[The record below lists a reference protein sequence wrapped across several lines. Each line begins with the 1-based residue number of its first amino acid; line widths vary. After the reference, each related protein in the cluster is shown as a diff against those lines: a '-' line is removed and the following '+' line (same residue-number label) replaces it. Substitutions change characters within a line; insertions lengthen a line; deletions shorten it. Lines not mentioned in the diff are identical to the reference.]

1 MEEPPSRQSFEILLI
16 TMEPRGIGVSAIRL
30 TINYIQCQESRGGTA
45 FSPKI
50 YSISSKTEWVEEM
63 HMPKRPVHLT
73 KPGSIRVKIVFFFQ
87 TTPGHQLLLYCRTKE
102 ISTQRLLFIL
112 SAIIWDRKGSSTLD
126 TVSEPCT

>member
-73 KPGSIRVKIVFFFQ
+73 KPGSIRVKIVFFFSDN
-87 TTPGHQLLLYCRTKE
+87 TRSSALALLQDQGNFNSKA
-102 ISTQRLLFIL
+102 FIYFICYNL
-112 SAIIWDRKGSSTLD
+112 G
-126 TVSEPCT
+126 